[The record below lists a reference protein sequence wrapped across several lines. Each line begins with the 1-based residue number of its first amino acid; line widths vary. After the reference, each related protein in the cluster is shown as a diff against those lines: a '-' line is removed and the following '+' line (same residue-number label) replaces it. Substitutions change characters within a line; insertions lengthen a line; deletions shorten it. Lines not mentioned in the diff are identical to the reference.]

1 MACGI
6 LVPLPG
12 IEPVPPKSLLV
23 MSDSLRLHGILQARI
38 LEWVAFLFC
47 RGSAQ
52 PGEVLR
58 QIFYKV
64 GPEVLW
70 GLLIASCGQAQRRV
84 LASPVAAVLA
94 CAWPC
99 PLRAT
104 PWTGARQTPLS
115 MGFSGQE
122 HWGGLPFPP
131 PGDLPNPGIK
141 PMSPV
146 SPCVAGGFFT
156 TEPPG
161 KPCCC

>member
-23 MSDSLRLHGILQARI
+23 MSDSLRLQGILQARI
-38 LEWVAFLFC
+38 LEWVAFPFC

-70 GLLIASCGQAQRRV
+70 GLLIASCGQAQRSV
-84 LASPVAAVLA
+84 LASPIAAVLA
-94 CAWPC
+94 CSWPC
-99 PLRAT
+99 P
-104 PWTGARQTPLS
+104 PPCNPVD
-115 MGFSGQE
+115 
-122 HWGGLPFPP
+122 WGP
-131 PGDLPNPGIK
+131 PGSSVHEILQARTLEWVA
-141 PMSPV
+141 V
-146 SPCVAGGFFT
+146 SSSRGSS
-156 TEPPG
+156 
-161 KPCCC
+161 